1 MKLVDA
7 REIPRSRSSLGTT
20 LFDRRKVILWVD
32 FRRET

>member
-20 LFDRRKVILWVD
+20 LLTG
-32 FRRET
+32 ESSSYG